1 MYSSHFKLWMKVQ
14 QNFVGNHIE
23 SWKIQRNQPSKT
35 KWKNIFITH
44 NDVYTIN
51 VYDVICHRICTSFSL
66 LKRKQLPVTFPPSVS
81 NALQP
86 PPLLPPPLL
95 PSSPPSFCSSLTH
108 SPLPH
113 TQYTETL
120 TIDCINEMDLNK
132 NQSENKLN
140 YFSSRKEKN
149 WIFYSQFF
157 LFSKQWSRQKNWKIK
172 IIRAFDK

>member
-1 MYSSHFKLWMKVQ
+1 
-14 QNFVGNHIE
+14 
-23 SWKIQRNQPSKT
+23 
-35 KWKNIFITH
+35 
-44 NDVYTIN
+44 
-51 VYDVICHRICTSFSL
+51 
-66 LKRKQLPVTFPPSVS
+66 
-81 NALQP
+81 
-86 PPLLPPPLL
+86 
-95 PSSPPSFCSSLTH
+95 
-108 SPLPH
+108 LPH